1 MHLFAMG
8 KSTLPQLP
16 CLCATLRRAARALT
30 RAYDDTLRP
39 LGLTATQFSI
49 LQVLSR
55 AGEVTQGRLG
65 GMLAMDST
73 TLTRTLEIMVRQGWV
88 QRRRGAD
95 RREWRLSLAAGGE
108 AQLELGTPPWEG
120 IQALLAGKLGG
131 AGWNKL
137 FKLSNEATHAVAE
150 QGEIL

>member
-1 MHLFAMG
+1 
-8 KSTLPQLP
+8 
-16 CLCATLRRAARALT
+16 
-30 RAYDDTLRP
+30 
-39 LGLTATQFSI
+39 
-49 LQVLSR
+49 
-55 AGEVTQGRLG
+55 
-65 GMLAMDST
+65 MDST